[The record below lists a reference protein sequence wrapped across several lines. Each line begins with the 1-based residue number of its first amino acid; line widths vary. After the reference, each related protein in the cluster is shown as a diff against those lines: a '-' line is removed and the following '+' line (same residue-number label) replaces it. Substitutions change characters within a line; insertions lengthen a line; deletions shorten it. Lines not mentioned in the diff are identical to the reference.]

1 MAEIIWSDKATTDL
15 ELIHDYIAADSPFYA
30 RVQIE
35 RIFRVVERLMVFPES
50 GRTLPEFPH
59 HPHRE
64 VIAGTYR
71 CIYRFEPAYDLVS
84 VVTVVHGSRLL
95 FMDMLEETV

>member
-1 MAEIIWSDKATTDL
+1 MVEIIWSEKAAADL
-15 ELIHDYIAADSPFYA
+15 ELIYDYIAADSPFYA

-35 RIFRVVERLMVFPES
+35 RIFKTVERLKPFPES

-71 CIYRFEPAYDLVS
+71 CIYRIEPALGLIY
-84 VVTVVHGSRLL
+84 VVTIIHGSRLL
-95 FMDMLEETV
+95 FMGMLEETA